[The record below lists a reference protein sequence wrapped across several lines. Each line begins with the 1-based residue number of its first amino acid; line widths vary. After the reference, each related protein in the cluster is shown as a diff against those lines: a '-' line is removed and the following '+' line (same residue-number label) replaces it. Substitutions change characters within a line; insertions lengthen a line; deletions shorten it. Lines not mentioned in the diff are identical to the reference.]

1 MEIVDGIGV
10 YRFSHPGRLGGLLVT
25 VRGRVHVLGA
35 CRRGI
40 FWRWGATIHSP
51 ARGRF
56 DTVFGLRTRLGGID
70 LLFDKWLRNEIVPVR
85 FRCNW
90 VHGHINISCSGLY
103 TFVLAATDPEIL
115 DETVRRNCEISSPR
129 EVEDASYYQSYQ
141 EEWDRL
147 AGD

>member
-1 MEIVDGIGV
+1 VEIAYGVGV
-10 YRFSHPGRLGGLLVT
+10 YSFYHHGRVYGSLLT
-25 VRGRVHVLGA
+25 LRGRAYVFGI
-35 CRRGI
+35 CRRGF
-40 FWRWGATIHSP
+40 FWRFGATIHSP

-115 DETVRRNCEISSPR
+115 DETVRRNWEISSPL
-129 EVEDASYYQSYQ
+129 EIEDASYYQSYH
-141 EEWDRL
+141 EESD
-147 AGD
+147 